1 MLLAALLCLS
11 KANMWKVELV
21 SLGAS
26 GETLKRNTAGRVSMQ
41 AEDELSPSWL
51 VS

>member
-1 MLLAALLCLS
+1 MLLAAPLYLS
-11 KANMWKVELV
+11 KVNQWRVELR